1 MKGIDSFTGNEH
13 FIAGIVFLSK
23 YDIDQRF
30 FGLSERCPNVFAVNK
45 ENPSDRIN
53 EHHPVTIRTTMAGI
67 SGKDGVKGRNSG
79 GLNSDK
85 GGDNQIGTAIR
96 ILAEVIATDASLLT
110 VFR

>member
-1 MKGIDSFTGNEH
+1 
-13 FIAGIVFLSK
+13 
-23 YDIDQRF
+23 
-30 FGLSERCPNVFAVNK
+30 
-45 ENPSDRIN
+45 
-53 EHHPVTIRTTMAGI
+53 MAGVP
-67 SGKDGVKGRNSG
+67 GKGGVKGRNSG